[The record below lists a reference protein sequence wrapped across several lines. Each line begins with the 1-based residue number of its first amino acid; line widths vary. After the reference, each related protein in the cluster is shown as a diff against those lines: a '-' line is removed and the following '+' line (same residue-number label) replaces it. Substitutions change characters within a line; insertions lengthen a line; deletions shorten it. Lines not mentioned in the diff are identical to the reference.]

1 MSEYLDLYHI
11 DRSGEKPVVKRY
23 KPHAIDVHDAVRRF
37 PNDYS
42 LTRPKSAAEV
52 VDAFGPEFV
61 ADKDDAP
68 ADEGF
73 KGPSPEQRV
82 AGVKRAAPAA
92 DA

>member
-1 MSEYLDLYHI
+1 MSEYIDLYHI
-11 DRSGEKPVVKRY
+11 DRSGAKPAVKRY
-23 KPHAIDVHDAVRRF
+23 RPHAIDAHDAVARF
-37 PNDYS
+37 PKDYS
-42 LTRPKSAAEV
+42 LTRPKDAEV
-52 VDAFGPEFV
+52 EDAFGPEFV